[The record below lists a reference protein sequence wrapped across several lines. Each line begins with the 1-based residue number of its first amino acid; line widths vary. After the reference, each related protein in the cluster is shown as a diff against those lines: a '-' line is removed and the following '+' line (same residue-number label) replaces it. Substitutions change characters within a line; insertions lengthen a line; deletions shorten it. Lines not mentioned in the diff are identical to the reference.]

1 MNVPPAIFEH
11 LAALGDTTRSRLLAL
26 LDEREYAVSE
36 LQQILR
42 LPQSTVS
49 GHLKVLADAG
59 WVTFRAH
66 GKNRFYRM
74 AATLDPEAL
83 SLWEIIRNDI
93 DEVEFRGDD
102 LERAKSVL
110 GARVDRSRAFFSEAA
125 ATWNEVRADL
135 YGSGVVSLPLLGLL
149 DPDWIVADLG
159 CGTGQLAL
167 TLEPFVSRI
176 IAVDRSSEMLEAVRE
191 RAVGRRPGL
200 DVRQGE
206 LESLPMD
213 DGEADL
219 VVLNLVLHLVV
230 DPAAVLDEAHRV
242 LVGGGRVVVV
252 DMRSHDRLDY
262 QETMGHVWPGFEEG
276 QVRDWLIGAGFG
288 GTTVRLIQPD
298 PDASGP
304 SLFVAGGRN
313 TTKVRTMNSRAEE
326 DGWTRR
332 P

>member
-1 MNVPPAIFEH
+1 MTTSPAIFEH

-26 LDEREYAVSE
+26 LEEREYAVSE

-66 GKNRFYRM
+66 GKNRFYTM
-74 AATLDPEAL
+74 AAALDPEAL
-83 SLWEIIRNDI
+83 ALWGIIRSDI
-93 DEVEFRGDD
+93 DGAEFRGDD

-110 GARVDRSRAFFSEAA
+110 GARVDRSRAFFSETA

-167 TLEPFVSRI
+167 TLEPFVSKVV
-176 IAVDRSSEMLEAVRE
+176 AVDRSSEMLEAVVE
-191 RAVGRRPGL
+191 RAGGDRAGL
-200 DVRQGE
+200 DSRQGE
-206 LESLPMD
+206 LEALPMN

-230 DPAAVLDEAHRV
+230 DPAAVLEEAHRV
-242 LVGGGRVVVV
+242 LVDGGRVVVV
-252 DMRSHDRLDY
+252 DMRAHDRLDY
-262 QETMGHVWPGFEEG
+262 QETMGHVWPGFEEV
-276 QVRDWLIGAGFG
+276 QVRDWLIDVGFG
-288 GTTVRLIQPD
+288 GVRTRPIPPD
-298 PDASGP
+298 PEASGP
-304 SLFVAGGRN
+304 LLFMAGAWKE
-313 TTKVRTMNSRAEE
+313 T
-326 DGWTRR
+326 
-332 P
+332 